1 MENEKSSQ
9 KETKSLSEKV
19 EELFI
24 DKKRLPRF
32 SLPFIG
38 RKYNECSR
46 RIMVVYEYDFC
57 VSPRDFKKAE
67 YAAYNSIFFKCVGS
81 LLRNPEKYRISP
93 YALEEDGFELSS
105 ILQGVS
111 KRMTINDVVIH
122 RFLPYPKISVLNDI
136 HSSIRKK
143 AVGLF
148 VELLNICQ
156 PTHILFSSSEV
167 FYEIEGDFKSFGSQY
182 GSLRNLLENRYIASF
197 CWDETDNWK
206 DFCEKWDDS
215 LEWVQYFANRALENI
230 EFRKRALDNPKL
242 KSALVWDD
250 EKIRYYGVNGNDFR
264 ELKNKPALVKEMLIS
279 GALQSKTMQDLLRPF
294 ETLKYAKVLYCMP
307 DGVINDVN
315 FVDDDWGWN
324 HVCHEIALHDCIIKE
339 FGEIF
344 RNPVDV
350 YGRAKIRYLSIC
362 LYQALK
368 KLSNRL
374 RLSYNS
380 KKLAELRGFV
390 EELVG
395 ETDNMYKVR
404 KKLEQVSMNDEQK
417 AARVINARKRMK
429 KPQKETSD
437 ISPKEP
443 EDKPIIYVPKKK
455 SKKQLDHLARIRT
468 RRWPNSKAD
477 NASVKEDD
485 VDKKK

>member
-57 VSPRDFKKAE
+57 VSPRDFKKSE
-67 YAAYNSIFFKCVGS
+67 DAAYNSIFFKCVGS

-111 KRMTINDVVIH
+111 KKMTINDVVIH

-167 FYEIEGDFKSFGSQY
+167 FYEIEGDFKSFDSQY

-206 DFCEKWDDS
+206 DFCERWDDM
-215 LEWVQYFANRALENI
+215 LEWVQYFANRALENKT
-230 EFRKRALDNPKL
+230 FRKRALDNPKL

-250 EKIRYYGVNGNDFR
+250 EKIRYYGVDRTAF
-264 ELKNKPALVKEMLIS
+264 ELFKNKPAYVKNMLLN
-279 GALQSKTMQDLLRPF
+279 GTLHPKTMRDLLRPF
-294 ETLKYAKVLYCMP
+294 GTIKYAKILYCMP

-315 FVDDDWGWN
+315 FAFDDWGWN
-324 HVCHEIALHDCIIKE
+324 HACHEIVLHDCIIKE
-339 FGEIF
+339 FGESF
-344 RNPVDV
+344 KNPVDV
-350 YGRAKIRYLSIC
+350 YGKAKIRYLSVC

-374 RLSYNS
+374 RISYNS
-380 KKLAELRGFV
+380 KTLAEMRGFV
-390 EELVG
+390 EELVS

-404 KKLEQVSMNDEQK
+404 KKLEQVSMTDEQK
-417 AARVINARKRMK
+417 IARVINARKRMK
-429 KPQKETSD
+429 KPQKEASG

-443 EDKPIIYVPKKK
+443 EEKPITYVPKKK
-455 SKKQLDHLARIRT
+455 SKKQLDHLARIRQK
-468 RRWPNSKAD
+468 RWPNSIKG
-477 NASVKEDD
+477 NTSS
-485 VDKKK
+485 KKINEGEAP